1 VIAVPTS
8 GTRDLVVGA
17 GPTGLT
23 RAGGGPPRRGSEVR
37 RQLPGDDRAG
47 ERQTGWGPDGGGAEG
62 SVGPGTGNG
71 AGSGGGT
78 GSTGD
83 GVGDGGCGPGGGGTV
98 MDRR

>member
-1 VIAVPTS
+1 MESSQA
-8 GTRDLVVGA
+8 TRGDTPPEPA
-17 GPTGLT
+17 TRPDAPR
-23 RAGGGPPRRGSEVR
+23 RAG
-37 RQLPGDDRAG
+37 
-47 ERQTGWGPDGGGAEG
+47 QTGWGPDGGGADG

-83 GVGDGGCGPGGGGTV
+83 GVGEGGCGPGGGGTV